1 MSVYVVVAVV
11 SVSVVVV
18 VCTRVGVRVC
28 RLLYSLLIAT
38 LSDGVLVVIA
48 RVPTSTL
55 GTCQ

>member
-38 LSDGVLVVIA
+38 LPDGYW
-48 RVPTSTL
+48 S
-55 GTCQ
+55 

>member
-28 RLLYSLLIAT
+28 RLLCSLLIAT
-38 LSDGVLVVIA
+38 LPDEVLVVIA

-55 GTCQ
+55 ATCQ